1 MKPLSIVICFSPAI
15 LADWEQAQSKQ
26 LCGRSVKMGDKGK
39 GVKGIFKEGIT
50 HGIQVG

>member
-15 LADWEQAQSKQ
+15 LADGAQAQSKQ
-26 LCGRSVKMGDKGK
+26 LWGRSIKMGDGDK
-39 GVKGIFKEGIT
+39 GVKGIFKEGMT